1 FKVPSESL
9 QRRLQESRMRENR
22 TYGLTRGQRRVLTLF
37 SLYSTAFSVHLCVT
51 NIFRSLKEC
60 SKLNGGSGNVNLN
73 MPTTFNR

>member
-1 FKVPSESL
+1 ANIL
-9 QRRLQESRMRENR
+9 HRATRRRHGVSQSASVYLR
-22 TYGLTRGQRRVLTLF
+22 
-37 SLYSTAFSVHLCVT
+37 AFSVHLCVT